1 MIAGT
6 GASAVIDGAVI
17 VTNNDDMT
25 ELEIWSSGLKTLT
38 ITGNSDL
45 SKITGEKIIAIGATA
60 GPTVTISSND
70 LEASVA
76 QVLTPK
82 TASAVSTG
90 AFTTAS
96 NMGSLSTYL
105 GLVAADTAATAAV
118 YYDTV
123 QSTTD
128 SATLETGSTTT
139 GTDAAN
145 SILVIT
151 PGTADTT
158 VGANALVLQQRA
170 WQIPA
175 TAGMDL
181 NITIDGAELL
191 HNGTGYGTVTS
202 TGNLALDLVALKSN
216 LATTRA
222 TTLGTELNVRA
233 EGNPLMPSVTFLASV
248 TSATGG
254 NGENYTNTEVAAIGA
269 GTNKTF
275 VTSYDVFTLTIDGK
289 SASASVTLIAGAT
302 SATGAVAAR
311 DIVLALDAA
320 WTPYGTGASS
330 TQSLWDTTSATAVL
344 STALKSS
351 NSGSRGFGKAVS
363 IAWTKATA
371 DQVSTATAGLA
382 TSTIMDWTI
391 GATEAT
397 TDNTAAASALVLTLT
412 EVTNSVA
419 KGDQVTATLRGAN
432 GIIELA
438 TTQYTKTNGSGAY
451 LVTGVATTTAT
462 DIHETDARGDVVNR
476 EAANEGT
483 TTAGTAR
490 FITNRSGW
498 TFSVG
503 S

>member
-1 MIAGT
+1 
-6 GASAVIDGAVI
+6 
-17 VTNNDDMT
+17 
-25 ELEIWSSGLKTLT
+25 
-38 ITGNSDL
+38 
-45 SKITGEKIIAIGATA
+45 
-60 GPTVTISSND
+60 
-70 LEASVA
+70 
-76 QVLTPK
+76 
-82 TASAVSTG
+82 
-90 AFTTAS
+90 
-96 NMGSLSTYL
+96 
-105 GLVAADTAATAAV
+105 
-118 YYDTV
+118 
-123 QSTTD
+123 
-128 SATLETGSTTT
+128 
-139 GTDAAN
+139 
-145 SILVIT
+145 
-151 PGTADTT
+151 
-158 VGANALVLQQRA
+158 
-170 WQIPA
+170 
-175 TAGMDL
+175 MDL

-191 HNGTGYGTVTS
+191 HNGSGYGTVTS
-202 TGNLALDLVALKSN
+202 TGNLAIDLVALKSN
-216 LATTRA
+216 LAETRA
-222 TTLGTELNVRA
+222 TTLGTSLNVRA
-233 EGNPLMPSVTFLASV
+233 EGNPLMPSVTFLAAV

>member
-1 MIAGT
+1 
-6 GASAVIDGAVI
+6 
-17 VTNNDDMT
+17 
-25 ELEIWSSGLKTLT
+25 
-38 ITGNSDL
+38 
-45 SKITGEKIIAIGATA
+45 
-60 GPTVTISSND
+60 
-70 LEASVA
+70 
-76 QVLTPK
+76 
-82 TASAVSTG
+82 
-90 AFTTAS
+90 
-96 NMGSLSTYL
+96 MGSLSTYL
-105 GLVAADTAATAAV
+105 GLVAGDTAATAAV

-128 SATLETGSTTT
+128 SATLEKGTTTT

-158 VGANALVLQQRA
+158 AGANALVLQQRA